1 MGETLPTE
9 TKEIIAMASFS
20 IKQIK
25 AILSG
30 HNMPVEELDA
40 AAEEICG
47 RHTADLDSIKEER
60 DNLRKDTETLASL
73 RKELEDLK
81 GKPGEDYKAKYEKA
95 KKDLDD
101 YKAEIADKEAL
112 AAKKEALKKLCE
124 AKEGAYLSETGV
136 AKALKYS
143 DYSKIELDDK
153 GEIKNAKELA
163 KSLRE
168 EWKEHAQSDFQKGAR
183 TPNPPAGGS
192 TGIDYSDIR
201 KLTAGWHA
209 AKYGEAP
216 KSGSDNGAQN

>member
-1 MGETLPTE
+1 MALSRKFLAALGIEESKIESIIDAHTE
-9 TKEIIAMASFS
+9 TVEALKKERDGYKTEADKIPDLQ
-20 IKQIK
+20 KDLEK
-25 AILSG
+25 AK
-30 HNMPVEELDA
+30 A
-40 AAEEICG
+40 AAK
-47 RHTADLDSIKEER
+47 DSGEFDKLKKEYE
-60 DNLRKDTETLASL
+60 DFKAKVANKETLAN
-73 RKELEDLK
+73 K
-81 GKPGEDYKAKYEKA
+81 KA
-95 KKDLDD
+95 
-101 YKAEIADKEAL
+101 
-112 AAKKEALKKLCE
+112 ALKKLCE

-192 TGIDYSDIR
+192 TGSDYSDIR